1 MNIEKN
7 SIIAKR
13 YAKSLLDLSTE
24 DGYSKE
30 EISKSLQNTRTI
42 LKNSDDLFNVMTNP
56 IISAKNKEEIID
68 AVFTKDVNETVR
80 NSLKLLINKNRFNL
94 IYSIVEIFAELL
106 DEANN
111 TINVDVVCAV
121 ELEEE
126 KKNLIQQKLKE
137 KLNKTVNVIYK
148 KDETII
154 AGLIYKIGDDVIDT
168 SLLHKLDEI
177 KKEIIK

>member
-13 YAKSLLDLSTE
+13 YAKSLLDLSKE
-24 DGYSKE
+24 DGFSKE
-30 EISKSLQNTRTI
+30 EILESLQNAQTI
-42 LKNSDDLFNVMTNP
+42 LKSSSDLFNVMTNP
-56 IISAKNKEEIID
+56 IISAKNKEDIID
-68 AVFTKDVNETVR
+68 EVFAKDVNKTIR
-80 NSLKLLINKNRFNL
+80 NTLKLLINKNRFNL
-94 IYSIVEIFAELL
+94 IYSIVQIFSELL
-106 DEANN
+106 DEINN
-111 TINVDVVCAV
+111 TVNVDVTCAV
-121 ELEEE
+121 ELDEE

-137 KLNKTVNVIYK
+137 KLNKTVNVVYK